1 LVIKCRKLLRH
12 LPPSVSVLIPKDT
25 SGYYT
30 HCQRFL
36 LGEIAALTREGWNHV
51 QIARFFH
58 QRGYLT
64 VRGKPFLGK
73 HIWSMVKK
81 SRLT

>member
-1 LVIKCRKLLRH
+1 MVIKCRELSRH
-12 LPPSVSVLIPKDT
+12 LPPSASVLIPKDT

-30 HCQRFL
+30 HYQRFL
-36 LGEIAALTREGWNHV
+36 LSEIATLTQEGWNHV
-51 QIARFFH
+51 QIARLFQ

-64 VRGKPFLGK
+64 VRGKPFLAK

-81 SRLT
+81 SRL